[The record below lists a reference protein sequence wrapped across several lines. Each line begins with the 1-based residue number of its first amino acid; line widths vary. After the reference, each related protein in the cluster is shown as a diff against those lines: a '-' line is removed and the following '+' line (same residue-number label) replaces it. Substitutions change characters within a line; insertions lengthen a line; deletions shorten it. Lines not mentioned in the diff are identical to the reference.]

1 MNILAVCI
9 VIAAFLFFAV
19 FITKRKFGLL
29 GLALAAGS
37 ILSSLWVERA
47 GYILGMLN
55 VTASL
60 LVISLISALIILLP
74 AMTMIF
80 HDGKYRT
87 FFGRV
92 VGASLFT
99 LLALAFL
106 IDPIGRVLIPQGMS
120 ATIYNWL
127 VLNNHTIIAVCLILA
142 IIDLLIPKHKK
153 SHEKHESH

>member
-9 VIAAFLFFAV
+9 IVSAFLFFVV

-37 ILSSLWVERA
+37 ILSSLWVEKA
-47 GYILGMLN
+47 GYTLGMLN

-74 AMTMIF
+74 AMLLIF
-80 HDGKYRT
+80 HDVRYRT

-92 VGASLFT
+92 VGAGLFT

-106 IDPIGRVLIPQGMS
+106 IDPIGRVLIPQGAS
-120 ATIYNWL
+120 AVIYSCL
-127 VLNNHTIIAVCLILA
+127 VVNNHTIIAVCLILA

-153 SHEKHESH
+153 SHEKHEGH